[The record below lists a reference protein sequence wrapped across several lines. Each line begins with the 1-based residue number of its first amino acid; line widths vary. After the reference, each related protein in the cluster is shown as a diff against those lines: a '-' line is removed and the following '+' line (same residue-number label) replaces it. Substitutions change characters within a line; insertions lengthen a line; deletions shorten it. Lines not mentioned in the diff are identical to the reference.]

1 MLPLASV
8 YDVPK
13 AQTFVASSVSAVGVK
28 VPVQVTPPFA
38 DVIVPRA
45 PFGQLT
51 SALLANPTTASLNV
65 KVRVGVSPVFIAVS
79 LNENTE
85 TVGCVFS
92 TSTSPESGVVSAAA
106 PGFPATSS
114 NVHEKVTSPFVSP
127 SATSMEAVQ
136 PVPDPL

>member
-13 AQTFVASSVSAVGVK
+13 AQTFVSSSVSAVGVK

-85 TVGCVFS
+85 TVGCVFLLRHHLNL
-92 TSTSPESGVVSAAA
+92 GLCLRRL
-106 PGFPATSS
+106 GFSYVLERA
-114 NVHEKVTSPFVSP
+114 
-127 SATSMEAVQ
+127 
-136 PVPDPL
+136 